1 MMSSNEIREKFL
13 SFFENKGHQRVP
25 SSSLVPH
32 NDPTLLFTNAGMN
45 QFKDVFLGI
54 KKLPYTRATTAQK
67 CVRAGGKHNDL
78 DSVGRT
84 ARHHTFFE
92 MLGNFS
98 FGDYFKKEAIAYAW
112 EFLTEVLMLPKEKL
126 WVSIYE
132 KDDEAFYL
140 WQEVAKIPPEKIVR
154 MSEKDNFWAMGD
166 TGPCGPCSEIYID
179 RGEEHRCDSPECKLG
194 VCDCDRWR
202 ELWNLV
208 FMQYNRDEEGN
219 LTPLP
224 KPSIDTGM
232 GLERIATVMQNVYSN
247 YDTDL
252 LRPIIAF
259 VENMTGKKY
268 FGDDRGFPF
277 RVIADHIRAVT
288 FLIADG
294 VLPGNEGRSYVLR
307 RILRRAAR
315 FGRELELNEPF
326 LYKIVPKVVELM
338 GDVYPEIKKSQ
349 DYVQRVI
356 ENEEIR
362 FGQTLSEGLRI
373 LKEGIA
379 ELEKDG
385 KKTLPGEM
393 AFMLYDTFGF
403 PLDLTEDVA
412 REKGF
417 GIDKKTF
424 EELMEKQR
432 EKAKAARK
440 EEYPVDELY
449 EVLAPLDT
457 TIFVGYDSLKA
468 EAQVKM
474 ITVGKE
480 PVTELD
486 TGKEAI
492 IVLDRTPFYGESG
505 GQVGDTGYIYNEN
518 FRFKVIDTKKTPDGK
533 IYHIGKVEEGTVSI
547 NDKVNAEVDE
557 IKRKNIMRNHSATH
571 LLHKALKIV
580 LGDHVNQSGS
590 LVDSERLR
598 FDFNH
603 YQALT
608 EEEIERIENIVNE
621 AILDN
626 LTVNIKHTTLKEAQ
640 EEGAIALFGEK
651 YGEKVRV
658 VAMGDFSKEL
668 CGGTHV
674 KSTAEIGLFK
684 IVSEGSIAAGIRRI
698 EAVTGKNLINLIR
711 EEQRVLERTSNYL
724 KVGVYEIPEKIQDL
738 FTQLKE
744 KEQIID
750 ELKDK
755 VLNYK
760 VKEILE
766 KVEEVKDVKV
776 LISELEDMNLED
788 LRKISDFIKNRFKPS
803 LVILASQNEGKAV
816 FICAATKD
824 LVDRGINAGTVIKE
838 VARIAGGS
846 GGGRPDFAQAGG
858 KYPEKISE
866 ALNFARKF
874 VEDRLLS

>member
-13 SFFENKGHQRVP
+13 SFFESKGHQRVP

-54 KKLPYTRATTAQK
+54 KKLPYKRATTAQK

-349 DYVQRVI
+349 GYVQRVI

-373 LKEGIA
+373 LKDGIA

-449 EVLAPLDT
+449 EVLAPLDP
-457 TIFVGYDSLKA
+457 TIFVGYDSLRAK
-468 EAQVKM
+468 AQVRM

-480 PVTELD
+480 PVTELES
-486 TGKEAI
+486 GKEAI

-518 FRFKVIDTKKTPDGK
+518 FRFKVMDTRKTPDGK

-547 NDKVNAEVDE
+547 NDNVNAEVDE
-557 IKRKNIMRNHSATH
+557 IRRKNIMRNHSATH

-590 LVDSERLR
+590 LVDPERLR

-626 LTVNIKHTTLKEAQ
+626 LTVNIKNTSLKEAQ
-640 EEGAIALFGEK
+640 EEGAVALFGEK

-658 VAMGDFSKEL
+658 VVMGDFSKEL

-711 EEQRVLERTSNYL
+711 EDQRVLERTSNYL

-738 FTQLKE
+738 FNQLKE
-744 KEQIID
+744 KEKIIE

-766 KVEEVKDVKV
+766 KIEEIKDVKV

-803 LVILASQNEGKAV
+803 LIILASRHEGKAV
-816 FICAATKD
+816 FICTATKD

-838 VARIAGGS
+838 VALIAGGS

>member
-1 MMSSNEIREKFL
+1 MMTSNEIREKFL
-13 SFFENKGHQRVP
+13 SFFESKGHKRVP
-25 SSSLVPH
+25 SSSLIPH

-54 KKLPYTRATTAQK
+54 KKLPYTRATTVQK

-140 WQEVAKIPPEKIVR
+140 WQEIAKIPPEKIVR

-179 RGEEHRCDSPECKLG
+179 RGEEHRCNSPECKLG

-268 FGDDRGFPF
+268 YGDDRGFPF
-277 RVIADHIRAVT
+277 RVIADHIRAIT
-288 FLIADG
+288 FLISDG

-315 FGRELELNEPF
+315 FGRELDLNEPF

-338 GDVYPEIKKSQ
+338 GDVYPEIKKNQ

-362 FGQTLSEGLRI
+362 FDQTLNEGLR
-373 LKEGIA
+373 LLYEGIA
-379 ELEKDG
+379 DLEREG
-385 KKTLPGEM
+385 KKVVPGEM
-393 AFMLYDTFGF
+393 AFMLYDTYGF
-403 PLDLTEDVA
+403 PLDLTEDIA

-417 GIDKKTF
+417 NVDKQTF
-424 EELMEKQR
+424 EELMTKQR

-449 EVLAPLDT
+449 EVLAPMEAT
-457 TIFVGYDSLKA
+457 VFVGYDKLKDDA
-468 EAQVKM
+468 EIKM
-474 ITVGKE
+474 IMVGKE
-480 PVTELD
+480 PVTEIE

-492 IVLDRTPFYGESG
+492 LLLDKTPFYGEGG
-505 GQVGDTGYIYNEN
+505 GQVGDTGFIYNEN
-518 FRFKVIDTKKTPDGK
+518 FRFKVLDTKKTPDGK
-533 IYHIGKVEEGTVSI
+533 IYHIGKVEMGTASI
-547 NDKVNAEVDE
+547 NDKVTAEVDE
-557 IKRKNIMRNHSATH
+557 ERRKNIMRNHSATH
-571 LLHKALKIV
+571 LLHKALKMV
-580 LGDHVNQSGS
+580 LGEHVNQSGS

-608 EEEIERIENIVNE
+608 QEEIEKIEEIVNE
-621 AILDN
+621 VILDN
-626 LTVNIKHTTLKEAQ
+626 LPVKIKETSLKEAQ

-651 YGEKVRV
+651 YGEVVRMV
-658 VAMGDFSKEL
+658 SMGDFSKEL

-674 KSTAEIGLFK
+674 RATGEIGLFK
-684 IVSEGSIAAGIRRI
+684 IVSEGSVAAGIRRI
-698 EAVTGKNLINLIR
+698 EAVTGKNLISLFR
-711 EEQRVLERTSNYL
+711 ENQKVLENTSSYL
-724 KVGVYEIPEKIQDL
+724 KVSNADIPFKVESLFNEI
-738 FTQLKE
+738 KE
-744 KEQIID
+744 KDRMIE

-755 VLNYK
+755 IITYK
-760 VKEILE
+760 VKEIIN
-766 KVEEVKDVKV
+766 KVENIKGVNV
-776 LISELEDMNLED
+776 LITELDDMSLED
-788 LRKISDFIKNRFKPS
+788 LRKVSDFIKNRFSSS
-803 LVILASQNEGKAV
+803 LVLLASRKEDKAV
-816 FICAATKD
+816 FICSATKD
-824 LVDRGINAGTVIKE
+824 VTNKGINAGTIIRE
-838 VARIAGGS
+838 VAQIAGGS

-858 KYPEKISE
+858 KNPEKIKE
-866 ALNFARKF
+866 ALNFAREFIEK
-874 VEDRLLS
+874 RL